1 MKKRLEQRIV
11 KGEPIKLIQRLEMRF
26 AEGELRESLKQKN
39 EGIKLKESA
48 GGNGKRKLIVT
59 VEGIHTGMTKNL
71 TFYPGET
78 LEASVPTW
86 TSPHKKPILKN
97 HNEYSE
103 PLGRIIHAEYVEST
117 LTAGKFTVRMKLE
130 ITDQEAI
137 DKVLDGRYLTLSVGG
152 SANKVVCS
160 TCGKNL
166 VSEGFCGHWRGK
178 KYEGKSEPTH
188 WIIGEYTGDEIS
200 FVNMPADVYSQ
211 VIAAELVTGEGG
223 DGVKKAKNKKQDKPG
238 ETSEKQ
244 GKKLGEM
251 SDIDLVGQLTED
263 DHEDDEQEDFE
274 DDIEESADDD
284 DSDDEE
290 DAGGD
295 DGGDEDNADD
305 AGDNSADGGE
315 GGEDGDDSGDDES
328 LEEKVKR
335 LEALIAEKD
344 ETIGS
349 LTARAEQAEAQN
361 ATLTAQLS
369 EANTTI
375 QDLQGQLQEAQQN
388 LASAE
393 EERNTFQEQN
403 LRLARFSKKLLAERV
418 VDLRIMQGKDKAED
432 RESLLESWM
441 QSTPKVLEST
451 IQDLLKSGQRQVK
464 RVTSPGLAVGE
475 DVEGGDGD
483 ITESTAKKP
492 NKAPTMA
499 DLEETM
505 VRTMSQRV

>member
-223 DGVKKAKNKKQDKPG
+223 DGVKKAKNQKKG
-238 ETSEKQ
+238 
-244 GKKLGEM
+244 KLGEM
-251 SDIDLVGQLTED
+251 SDIDLVSNLTED
-263 DHEDDEQEDFE
+263 DHEDEDQDDFE
-274 DDIEESADDD
+274 DDIDESTDDD
-284 DSDDEE
+284 NSDNNGDDNGGDDEDGNGDSDD
-290 DAGGD
+290 AG
-295 DGGDEDNADD
+295 D
-305 AGDNSADGGE
+305 AGDNSAGGDDDDSADDDGG
-315 GGEDGDDSGDDES
+315 DGSDDNDDEP

-344 ETIGS
+344 VTIGS
-349 LTARAEQAEAQN
+349 LTTRAEQAEAQN

-375 QDLQGQLQEAQQN
+375 QTLQGQLQEAQQN

-418 VDLRIMQGKDKAED
+418 VDLRIMQGKDKVED
-432 RESLLESWM
+432 RESLLEQWM

-451 IQDLLKSGQRQVK
+451 IQDLLKGGQRQVK

-475 DVEGGDGD
+475 DVEGDDGG
-483 ITESTAKKP
+483 ITESTATKPKK
-492 NKAPTMA
+492 ALTMA

-505 VRTMSQRV
+505 VKTMSQRV